1 MLENEWT
8 EGWERSDAPDPVP
21 MPLQSLVAIEAVGAG
36 RPYPEKGKEV
46 NFSPCGQ
53 VIGRAKTVR
62 KARDVIH
69 VIHVIHDLVEEY
81 IEAVEP
87 LAQPANVRAFSAKG
101 SLHR

>member
-1 MLENEWT
+1 
-8 EGWERSDAPDPVP
+8 
-21 MPLQSLVAIEAVGAG
+21 
-36 RPYPEKGKEV
+36 
-46 NFSPCGQ
+46 